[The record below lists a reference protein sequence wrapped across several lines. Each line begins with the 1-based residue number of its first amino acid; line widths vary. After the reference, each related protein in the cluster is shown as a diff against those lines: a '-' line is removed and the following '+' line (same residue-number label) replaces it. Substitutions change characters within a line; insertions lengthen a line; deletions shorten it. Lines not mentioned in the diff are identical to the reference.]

1 MRFALGCKNN
11 KTPPTEER
19 GQKALWWHKEFQG
32 ILYYWLFW
40 LFSISHL
47 FFFLESHQYVVS
59 TPSITFYKRLS
70 KSVRRR
76 TTQLRPH
83 TEAMI
88 LSHIEWVGRGT
99 FAFFLVRGVTGKRV
113 ETKC

>member
-40 LFSISHL
+40 LFSIAHL